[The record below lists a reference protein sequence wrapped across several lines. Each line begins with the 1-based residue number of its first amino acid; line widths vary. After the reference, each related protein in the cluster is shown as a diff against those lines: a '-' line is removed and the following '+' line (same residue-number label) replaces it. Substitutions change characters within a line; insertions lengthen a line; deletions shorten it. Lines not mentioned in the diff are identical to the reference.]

1 MVNLNELM
9 GLAKLSLTNEERE
22 AVENAAQRINQSFS
36 ELKALDV
43 SGAPPLVSVLTLTNV
58 LREDVAAKM
67 ISREELLSNA
77 PEQYDGYFQAPKT
90 LE

>member
-1 MVNLNELM
+1 MKDIRELE
-9 GLAKLSLTNEERE
+9 GLAKIELTEEERLKLQKAGGALLASFE
-22 AVENAAQRINQSFS
+22 ALGSIDTRGVE
-36 ELKALDV
+36 
-43 SGAPPLVSVLTLTNV
+43 PLVSVLNLTNV